1 MELWGGQRKRSEKE
15 VEKEMATH
23 SSTLAWRIPG
33 MEDPGRLPSLGS
45 HRLGHDWSDLAA
57 AAAAEKEG
65 VYVCIRIAD
74 SLCFTAETNTALESN
89 YTLIFLQLLWPP
101 LPHHPPA
108 PTATNNLKF
117 WKIPIRA
124 LMKNNFTWWN
134 LLNFNSSP
142 VSTWTKITARRTTN
156 LEVNG

>member
-1 MELWGGQRKRSEKE
+1 MHITHWLGIGFAGKPSDSIHLILGWSIKDLVLKWDPRWEGG
-15 VEKEMATH
+15 
-23 SSTLAWRIPG
+23 
-33 MEDPGRLPSLGS
+33 GRC
-45 HRLGHDWSDLAA
+45 
-57 AAAAEKEG
+57 
-65 VYVCIRIAD
+65 VITAD

-124 LMKNNFTWWN
+124 LMKNNFT
-134 LLNFNSSP
+134 
-142 VSTWTKITARRTTN
+142 
-156 LEVNG
+156 